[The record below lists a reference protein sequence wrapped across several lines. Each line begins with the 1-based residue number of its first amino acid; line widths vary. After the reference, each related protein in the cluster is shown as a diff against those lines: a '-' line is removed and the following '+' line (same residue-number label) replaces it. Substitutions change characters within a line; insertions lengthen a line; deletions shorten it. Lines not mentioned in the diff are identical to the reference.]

1 MIDLHTHST
10 YSDGSFTPVEILK
23 AAKDIGLTAVALT
36 DHNTVLGLPEFI
48 SNAKTM
54 GINAVPGVE
63 LTTEY
68 DGNEL
73 HLILLFIKEESYNT
87 INEFV
92 FKYRE
97 LKRIGN
103 LQMIERLRSAGY
115 DICYDDIEANTPTG
129 NINRTHVAKELVKK
143 GYFSTTAEVF
153 DSILSEKFGFYVPTQ
168 KMNTADAIRF
178 GVSIDAIP
186 ILAHPLDNLSESDAI
201 RIIPELKSAGLV
213 GMEVAHSSYDKRK
226 NEQAI
231 KIATDNSLLFSG
243 GSDFHGTVKQGIY
256 LGVGKGDMNV
266 PDDYYHKLINIK

>member
-48 SNAKTM
+48 SNAKTI
-54 GINAVPGVE
+54 GFNAVPGVE

-97 LKRIGN
+97 LKRIAKAFAEQPDP
-103 LQMIERLRSAGY
+103 LPSR
-115 DICYDDIEANTPTG
+115 DDDG
-129 NINRTHVAKELVKK
+129 NIVQLTDEEKERWENNKTRK
-143 GYFSTTAEVF
+143 QGRRMAAPPAITTAAAVTP
-153 DSILSEKFGFYVPTQ
+153 D
-168 KMNTADAIRF
+168 
-178 GVSIDAIP
+178 
-186 ILAHPLDNLSESDAI
+186 
-201 RIIPELKSAGLV
+201 
-213 GMEVAHSSYDKRK
+213 
-226 NEQAI
+226 
-231 KIATDNSLLFSG
+231 
-243 GSDFHGTVKQGIY
+243 VKEED
-256 LGVGKGDMNV
+256 L
-266 PDDYYHKLINIK
+266 PF